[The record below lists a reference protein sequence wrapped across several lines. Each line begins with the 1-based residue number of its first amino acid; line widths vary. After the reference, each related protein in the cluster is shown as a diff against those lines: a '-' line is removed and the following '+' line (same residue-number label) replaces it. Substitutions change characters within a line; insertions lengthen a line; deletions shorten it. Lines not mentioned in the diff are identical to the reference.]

1 MQSCS
6 VQLVKHAITYSK
18 VLYYLL
24 VKVLMNRLFL
34 LLLIKMNAESI
45 FDLLKKIAIIACVLN
60 TVVAMFDGRLVEFL
74 NN

>member
-1 MQSCS
+1 MQSCA
-6 VQLVKHAITYSK
+6 VQLVKDAVSYSK

-24 VKVLMNRLFL
+24 VKILMNRLWKLF
-34 LLLIKMNAESI
+34 LIKMNAESI

-60 TVVAMFDGRLVEFL
+60 TVIAMFDGSLVEFL

>member
-1 MQSCS
+1 
-6 VQLVKHAITYSK
+6 VKHAITYSK